1 MNAKGEIGLIQNGK
15 AKVFIKEKGLYTDFL
30 DVAAHVGQ
38 LKVNDKVVVAFYNN
52 ILSDGAIIGK
62 V

>member
-30 DVAAHVGQ
+30 DVVKTCWTIEG
-38 LKVNDKVVVAFYNN
+38 
-52 ILSDGAIIGK
+52 
-62 V
+62 